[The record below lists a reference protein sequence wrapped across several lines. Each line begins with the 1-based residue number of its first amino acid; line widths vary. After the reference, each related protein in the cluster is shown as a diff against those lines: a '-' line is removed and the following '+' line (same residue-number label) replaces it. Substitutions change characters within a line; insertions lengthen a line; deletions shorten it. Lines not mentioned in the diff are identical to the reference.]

1 MSTTIKRREWI
12 KLSALASGA
21 GFGILNG
28 LDVFGKTS
36 PKVLSHI
43 QGDESVRRLLF
54 NENPLGPSEKVTQII
69 QEQLPRASKYA
80 TFHSY
85 DFMALKELIAEQE
98 GLKPENVLLSHGSF
112 ESLIM
117 ISSHFGANVGE
128 IIVPSPSF
136 DVVGNFGR
144 KIGAKVRPIEVDEQF
159 RMNLPAMKSAVTSKT
174 KLVTICNPNNPTG
187 TSCNPDDLRS
197 FCSSIANKAHLLIDE
212 AYIHYLNSWR
222 SHTMAPL
229 IKEGKNVL
237 ITRTFSK
244 VYGMAG
250 LRIGYML
257 GPEEFVRSMEA
268 KYTLGFPGNMPNSL
282 SVAAAIESLKD
293 DSFIARSRTFN
304 EKSKM
309 AFYKSLDQLGIPYIK
324 SDANFVFYDVQ
335 KFNEYKSLMWGNKI
349 LLTGGWP
356 SKSNWARVTIGS
368 DDDMQFLVEKMQ
380 GKKWL

>member
-1 MSTTIKRREWI
+1 MSTTIKRREWL

-28 LDVFGKTS
+28 IDVFGRTS
-36 PKVLSHI
+36 PKVLSHV
-43 QGDESVRRLLF
+43 QGDEDVRRLLF
-54 NENPLGPSEKVTQII
+54 NENPLGPSKKVTQII
-69 QEQLPRASKYA
+69 QELLPRSSKYA

-85 DFMALKELIAEQE
+85 DFMALKELIAKQE
-98 GLKPENVLLSHGSF
+98 GLNPENVLLSHGSF

-117 ISSHFGANVGE
+117 ISSHFGANGGE

-144 KIGAKVRPIEVDEQF
+144 KIGANVRPIEVDEQF
-159 RMNLPAMKSAVTSKT
+159 RLNLSAMESAVTSKT

-187 TSCNPDDLRS
+187 TSCSPQSLRS
-197 FCSSIANKAHLLIDE
+197 FCSSVTDKAHVLVDE

-222 SHTMAPL
+222 NHTMAPL

-250 LRIGYML
+250 LRIGYLL
-257 GPEEFVRSMEA
+257 GPAEFVQSMEG

-282 SVAAAIESLKD
+282 SVAAAIESLND
-293 DSFIARSRTFN
+293 DRFIAKSRAFN
-304 EKSKM
+304 EKSKL
-309 AFYKSLDQLGIPYIK
+309 AFYQSLNELDIPFVK

-335 KFNEYKSLMWGNKI
+335 KFNEYKSLMWKHKI

-356 SKSNWARVTIGS
+356 SKPNWARVTMGS
-368 DDDMQFLVEKMQ
+368 DDDMQFLVEKMR